1 LTPPSSVVYGNGHGE
16 GTRRSPRTGS
26 RRDTLGNAG
35 DAIGLSSVKHVTTRD
50 SLASSGCTAPVAPPS
65 NDTSRSKAKRTRTTL
80 PTRPTS
86 RNAKQITCR
95 TRFGVRVLFAFS
107 GMNNADSALYAA
119 LKSLGTRG
127 GALTTAFHVYW
138 VVRKVPRIAFYFTQ
152 SATTGF
158 ITSVFPSR
166 SRVSFKEAFAGPE
179 LCDWKLS
186 CTVLRGLDSSNGVRL
201 LGKLSGTVL
210 RGLDGAI
217 PSGYSVIRPRI
228 LGSIRRLFRID
239 GSASFVVLLIPA

>member
-1 LTPPSSVVYGNGHGE
+1 M
-16 GTRRSPRTGS
+16 
-26 RRDTLGNAG
+26 
-35 DAIGLSSVKHVTTRD
+35 LSSR
-50 SLASSGCTAPVAPPS
+50 
-65 NDTSRSKAKRTRTTL
+65 
-80 PTRPTS
+80 S

-119 LKSLGTRG
+119 LKSLGTQD

-138 VVRKVPRIAFYFTQ
+138 VVRKVPGIAFYFTQ
-152 SATTGF
+152 SATIGF
-158 ITSVFPSR
+158 IASVFPSR

-201 LGKLSGTVL
+201 LGKLSRPVL
-210 RGLDGAI
+210 RGLGGRKAAWL
-217 PSGYSVIRPRI
+217 
-228 LGSIRRLFRID
+228 LGSYSGLQV
-239 GSASFVVLLIPA
+239 G

>member
-1 LTPPSSVVYGNGHGE
+1 LTPSSSVVYGNGHGE

-35 DAIGLSSVKHVTTRD
+35 DAIGLSTVKQVTTRD
-50 SLASSGCTAPVAPPS
+50 SLASCGCTAPVAPRS

-86 RNAKQITCR
+86 RNAKQMTCR
-95 TRFGVRVLFAFS
+95 TRFGARVLFAFS

-119 LKSLGTRG
+119 LQSLGTRN

-138 VVRKVPRIAFYFTQ
+138 VVERCRDLRLLHPECQ
-152 SATTGF
+152 SAMTGF

-186 CTVLRGLDSSNGVRL
+186 R
-201 LGKLSGTVL
+201 TVL
-210 RGLDGAI
+210 RGLDGSDPVRLLGHPPTIVASAATWWGATI
-217 PSGYSVIRPRI
+217 SLCPHFSG
-228 LGSIRRLFRID
+228 D
-239 GSASFVVLLIPA
+239 KQ

>member
-1 LTPPSSVVYGNGHGE
+1 LTPSSSVVYGNGHGE

-50 SLASSGCTAPVAPPS
+50 SPASCGCTAPVAHPS
-65 NDTSRSKAKRTRTTL
+65 NDTSRSKAKRIRTTL
-80 PTRPTS
+80 PTSHTS

-95 TRFGVRVLFAFS
+95 TRFGARVLFAFS
-107 GMNNADSALYAA
+107 GLNNADSALYAA
-119 LKSLGTRG
+119 LKSLGTLGTRD

-152 SATTGF
+152 SARTGF

-166 SRVSFKEAFAGPE
+166 SRVFFKEAFAGPE

-186 CTVLRGLDSSNGVRL
+186 R
-201 LGKLSGTVL
+201 TVL
-210 RGLDGAI
+210 RGLDGSD
-217 PSGYSVIRPRI
+217 PVRL
-228 LGSIRRLFRID
+228 LGHPPTIVASAATWWGATISLCPHFRGD
-239 GSASFVVLLIPA
+239 KQ